1 MSINSGEFNGNMFII
16 SGLYFD
22 NTATLIGLF
31 AAPDDGS
38 ALCPQRMVY
47 CEYICG
53 FSWCWSHSDVRNY
66 IRSKFDYNFP
76 NPCSHI

>member
-31 AAPDDGS
+31 AAALMMVLLYVHSEWYIVNTS
-38 ALCPQRMVY
+38 AVLLVL
-47 CEYICG
+47 G
-53 FSWCWSHSDVRNY
+53 HSDVRNY